1 MTHISKGHF
10 TSSLRNGLAV
20 VFEAQQKLDEAEP
33 LFRRALEGNVVH
45 YGTWAENPIGN
56 PRVESQGGHGLGDV
70 EKTKTKKNNDF
81 GRLME
86 RMGDFFDEKM
96 DLADVRVSENGIYTT
111 PSWPF

>member
-45 YGTWAENPIGN
+45 YGTWAAENPRAEIPG
-56 PRVESQGGHGLGDV
+56 RKSQGGIPGRSWLGDV
-70 EKTKTKKNNDF
+70 EKTRKKNTMIL
-81 GRLME
+81 G
-86 RMGDFFDEKM
+86 G
-96 DLADVRVSENGIYTT
+96 
-111 PSWPF
+111 

>member
-45 YGTWAENPIGN
+45 YGTWAAENPRAEIPGQN
-56 PRVESQGGHGLGDV
+56 PRAVM
-70 EKTKTKKNNDF
+70 F
-81 GRLME
+81 GRMME

>member
-45 YGTWAENPIGN
+45 YGTWAAENP
-56 PRVESQGGHGLGDV
+56 RAESQGGHGWGML
-70 EKTKTKKNNDF
+70 KKRKKNNDF
-81 GRLME
+81 GRMME
-86 RMGDFFDEKM
+86 RMRVFFDEKI
-96 DLADVRVSENGIYTT
+96 DLADVRVSENGVYFYGHFEGEN
-111 PSWPF
+111 PR

>member
-45 YGTWAENPIGN
+45 YGTWAAENPRAEIPGRN
-56 PRVESQGGHGLGDV
+56 PRAVMVG
-70 EKTKTKKNNDF
+70 
-81 GRLME
+81 
-86 RMGDFFDEKM
+86 
-96 DLADVRVSENGIYTT
+96 
-111 PSWPF
+111 